1 MKLRSSKMSNRVFLR
16 CFFVHEGKVH
26 IDLKLTAEITF
37 CTAKIQHIPVEI
49 KNRNC
54 VINSNRVIALHI
66 INIFLNYQTRCWQ
79 REEKI
84 WTEPNQGQEK
94 DKTDLNWQTK
104 GRKCLQQI
112 WTDRPRVGAVDQ
124 IFLISHVILEMQ
136 NKVRRNWVHENMYF
150 VNSWFGHHSNFSCPW
165 LITIIFTK
173 NI

>member
-49 KNRNC
+49 KNRNY
-54 VINSNRVIALHI
+54 VINSNRVLALHI

-84 WTEPNQGQEK
+84 WTDRPRDWETDRTDLTDRPGVFKREEQIWSDPNQGQEK

-112 WTDRPRVGAVDQ
+112 WTDRPRVGAV
-124 IFLISHVILEMQ
+124 L
-136 NKVRRNWVHENMYF
+136 
-150 VNSWFGHHSNFSCPW
+150 
-165 LITIIFTK
+165 
-173 NI
+173 

>member
-1 MKLRSSKMSNRVFLR
+1 MMSRFRNRGSIPKSLPENAKNAHQIWKIVKFYKALNKKLKLRSSNMSNRFFLR

-54 VINSNRVIALHI
+54 VINSNRVLALHI

-84 WTEPNQGQEK
+84 WT
-94 DKTDLNWQTK
+94 
-104 GRKCLQQI
+104 
-112 WTDRPRVGAVDQ
+112 DRPRDWNRKNRFDRKTRCFQKGRTD
-124 IFLISHVILEMQ
+124 LIWS
-136 NKVRRNWVHENMYF
+136 
-150 VNSWFGHHSNFSCPW
+150 
-165 LITIIFTK
+165 
-173 NI
+173 